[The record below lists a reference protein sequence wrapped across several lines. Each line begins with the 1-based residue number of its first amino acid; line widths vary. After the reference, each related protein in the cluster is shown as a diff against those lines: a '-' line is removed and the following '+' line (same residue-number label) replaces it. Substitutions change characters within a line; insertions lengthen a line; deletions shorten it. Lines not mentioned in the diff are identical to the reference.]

1 MAVKNFKNKILM
13 LQKMLAEVETMR
25 DDMNTSFL
33 ELECT
38 SSEESDYNILID
50 TPVCELIS
58 SVEQFIE
65 NIEQDAYDDEI
76 SEWDITLMDGLE
88 EDYN

>member
-1 MAVKNFKNKILM
+1 MAVKDFKNKLLM
-13 LQKMLAEVETMR
+13 LQKMLTEVENMR

-65 NIEQDAYDDEI
+65 NIEQDIYDDEV
-76 SEWDITLMDGLE
+76 E
-88 EDYN
+88 ESLDDFDYEGN

>member
-1 MAVKNFKNKILM
+1 M
-13 LQKMLAEVETMR
+13 LTEVENMR
-25 DDMNTSFL
+25 DDMNSSFL

-38 SSEESDYNILID
+38 PSEESDYNILID

-65 NIEQDAYDDEI
+65 NIEQDIYDDEI
-76 SEWDITLMDGLE
+76 KESFDDFEYEG
-88 EDYN
+88 N

>member
-13 LQKMLAEVETMR
+13 LQKMLTEVENMR

-38 SSEESDYNILID
+38 PSEESDYNILID
-50 TPVCELIS
+50 TPLCELIS
-58 SVEQFIE
+58 SIEQFIE
-65 NIEQDAYDDEI
+65 NIEQDIYDDEI
-76 SEWDITLMDGLE
+76 KESFDDFEYEG
-88 EDYN
+88 N

>member
-13 LQKMLAEVETMR
+13 LQKMLTEVENMR
-25 DDMNTSFL
+25 DDMNSSFL

-38 SSEESDYNILID
+38 PSEESDYNILID

-65 NIEQDAYDDEI
+65 NIEQDIYDDEI
-76 SEWDITLMDGLE
+76 KESFDDFEYEG
-88 EDYN
+88 N

>member
-1 MAVKNFKNKILM
+1 MAVKNFKSKILI
-13 LQKMLAEVETMR
+13 LEKMLTQVENMR
-25 DDMNTSFL
+25 HDMNTSFL

-58 SVEQFIE
+58 SIEQFIE
-65 NIEQDAYDDEI
+65 NIEHDIYVDEVEESYDDFEY
-76 SEWDITLMDGLE
+76 
-88 EDYN
+88 EDN

>member
-1 MAVKNFKNKILM
+1 VAVKNFKNKLLI
-13 LQKMLAEVETMR
+13 LQKMLAEVENIR

-58 SVEQFIE
+58 SIEQFIE
-65 NIEQDAYDDEI
+65 NIEHDIYVDEVEESYDDFEY
-76 SEWDITLMDGLE
+76 
-88 EDYN
+88 EDN

>member
-1 MAVKNFKNKILM
+1 MAVKNFKSKTIM
-13 LQKMLAEVETMR
+13 LQKMLSEVENMR

-38 SSEESDYNILID
+38 PSEESDYNILID

-58 SVEQFIE
+58 SIEQFIE
-65 NIEQDAYDDEI
+65 NIEQDIYDDEV
-76 SEWDITLMDGLE
+76 E
-88 EDYN
+88 ESFDDFEYEGN